1 MSGGLGRLLCLT
13 TAIVGTLGYFPA
25 VAQTGQAPSAGSGEG
40 LEEIVVTARRR
51 EEVLQTTPVSVSA
64 VTGAAMDR
72 LNLRPIDQVAN
83 FIPNIASIP
92 TVGFIGGATTFI
104 RGIGEHD
111 ILITEDSPIGQYVD
125 GVYIAGPTSTRF
137 DLVDVERVEVLR
149 GPQGTLF
156 GRNTTGGAI
165 NIVTRKPA
173 QDFGIEEKF
182 TYGSYDEIVSRT

>member
-1 MSGGLGRLLCLT
+1 MATSAIAILFAGAPAPAQPTSG
-13 TAIVGTLGYFPA
+13 TATKDDK
-25 VAQTGQAPSAGSGEG
+25 G

-64 VTGAAMDR
+64 FSGAAIDR
-72 LNLRPIDQVAN
+72 MNLHSIHQVGN
-83 FIPNIASIP
+83 SIPNVVSIP
-92 TVGFIGGATTFI
+92 SVGFIAGATTFI

-125 GVYIAGPTSTRF
+125 GVYIAGPSTTNF
-137 DLVDVERVEVLR
+137 DLVDVDRVEVLR

-165 NIVTRKPA
+165 NIVTKKPD
-173 QDFGIEEKF
+173 QNFGIEEKF
-182 TYGSYDEIVSRT
+182 TYGTYNEVLRGRFENRL